1 MSMIGVLGGM
11 GPAAT
16 VDFLDKVV
24 RLTPASRD
32 QEHIP
37 VIAASLPHVPD
48 RSAFILGTGKDPLP
62 NLLRG
67 IDLLNDMRVGVVVVP
82 CNSSHHWYDEL
93 CARSKAPVLHI
104 AQACVERIVQPRGSR
119 VLVLATRGALR
130 SGFYQREL
138 AKVGLLAM
146 APDVNLIQPLVDDC
160 IRQVKSGALEEAGV
174 SLSRVLA
181 LAREMAISA
190 VIMGCTEIPIAARY
204 CQASGMELSD
214 SSLAL
219 AQAAVNY
226 AVERRWHLA
235 MTDVEQ
241 QELS

>member
-48 RSAFILGTGKDPLP
+48 RSACILGTGPDPLP
-62 NLLRG
+62 SLLRG
-67 IDLLNDMRVGVVVVP
+67 IDLLNGVGVGVVVVP

-93 CARSKAPVLHI
+93 CAHSKAPVLHI
-104 AQACVERIVQPRGSR
+104 AKACVERITQPTGSR

-130 SGFYQREL
+130 SGFYQRALGNAGLVAVEPDLDEL
-138 AKVGLLAM
+138 
-146 APDVNLIQPLVDDC
+146 QPLVDDC
-160 IRQVKSGALEEAGV
+160 IRLVKSGELEKSGA
-174 SLSRVLA
+174 SLGRVLTA
-181 LAREMAISA
+181 TSHMSVSA
-190 VIMGCTEIPIAARY
+190 VIMGCTEIPIAVRY
-204 CQASGMELSD
+204 CDARGMHLVD
-214 SSLAL
+214 SSLTL
-219 AQAAVNY
+219 AQAVVDY
-226 AVERRWHLA
+226 ALERRWHLA
-235 MTDVEQ
+235 MTEAQ
-241 QELS
+241 K

>member
-48 RSAFILGTGKDPLP
+48 RSACILGIGADPLP
-62 NLLRG
+62 SLLRG
-67 IDLLNDMRVGVVVVP
+67 IDLLNGIGVGVVVVP
-82 CNSSHHWYDEL
+82 CNSSHHWYDQL
-93 CARSKAPVLHI
+93 SAHAKAPVLHI
-104 AQACVERIVQPRGSR
+104 AKACVERIAQPRGSR
-119 VLVLATRGALR
+119 VLVLATRGALH
-130 SGFYQREL
+130 SGFYQKAL
-138 AKVGLLAM
+138 ADAGLLAVV
-146 APDVNLIQPLVDDC
+146 PDPDKVQPLVDDC
-160 IRQVKSGALEEAGV
+160 IRLVKSGTLEKSGT
-174 SLSRVLA
+174 SLGYVFA
-181 LAREMAISA
+181 LASEMQVSA

-204 CQASGMELSD
+204 CDAFGLELVD
-214 SSLAL
+214 SSLTL
-219 AQAAVNY
+219 AQAVVDY

-235 MTDVEQ
+235 MAA
-241 QELS
+241 